1 MNVVDDSKVSDLLAR
16 GQSVCLNLFPLI
28 VSAEFVHRI
37 LLPGL
42 EELLARDRVEISE
55 VLVMESTAAI
65 QIFPTVRI
73 NSH

>member
-1 MNVVDDSKVSDLLAR
+1 MNVVDDGKVSDLLAR

-28 VSAEFVHRI
+28 VSAGFVHRI
-37 LLPGL
+37 SLPGSA
-42 EELLARDRVEISE
+42 ELLARDRSEILE

-65 QIFPTVRI
+65 QIFPTVGI